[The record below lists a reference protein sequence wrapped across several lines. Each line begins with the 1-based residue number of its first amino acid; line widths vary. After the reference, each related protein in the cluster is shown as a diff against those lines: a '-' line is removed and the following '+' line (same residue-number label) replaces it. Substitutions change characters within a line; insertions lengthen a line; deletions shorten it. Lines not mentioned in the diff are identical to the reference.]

1 MYKEML
7 RYSKKYNA
15 DLVEC
20 GFYHVSKGKIEYAQT
35 FEPKLQSGPLENCL
49 SLVKHD
55 NTTNSIWN
63 KLYKRT
69 LIGDTRF
76 SDYKYSEDLHFN
88 SLLAYKCEIKC
99 TISKEFYYYN
109 LVEESAIRSPFSD
122 NQIDQIKVRKS
133 IYNFFSKKE
142 KYEEVATYISVDLLI
157 SIVRLHYKMTEN
169 EDILF
174 SSYVNYFKKEF
185 NSFFKKV
192 PKFYITNI
200 KPQRLR
206 VAVRLYAVNPTIF
219 HHFLII
225 YRKFV
230 ENK

>member
-1 MYKEML
+1 
-7 RYSKKYNA
+7 
-15 DLVEC
+15 
-20 GFYHVSKGKIEYAQT
+20 
-35 FEPKLQSGPLENCL
+35 
-49 SLVKHD
+49 
-55 NTTNSIWN
+55 
-63 KLYKRT
+63 
-69 LIGDTRF
+69 
-76 SDYKYSEDLHFN
+76 
-88 SLLAYKCEIKC
+88 
-99 TISKEFYYYN
+99 
-109 LVEESAIRSPFSD
+109 

-142 KYEEVATYISVDLLI
+142 KYEEVATYISDDLLI